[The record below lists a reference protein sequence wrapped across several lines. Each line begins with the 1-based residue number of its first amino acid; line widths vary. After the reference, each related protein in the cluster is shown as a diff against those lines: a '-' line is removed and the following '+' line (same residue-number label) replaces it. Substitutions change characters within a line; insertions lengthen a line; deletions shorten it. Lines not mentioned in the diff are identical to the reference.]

1 MRHACVQCAVG
12 RHPGPNPVDRRSS
25 LAERRSRVR
34 RPRRLAD
41 RSGDRAQRS
50 VVWPQL
56 DRPVGPST
64 AAKASGLLE
73 RSSVRLFSLQ
83 SGAHFRTVKGR
94 RKEKSRE
101 EKRNDAHRHSGCMCM

>member
-1 MRHACVQCAVG
+1 VESDSERSLVGVRGAARMRHACVQCAVG
-12 RHPGPNPVDRRSS
+12 RHPGPHPVDRRSS

-83 SGAHFRTVKGR
+83 SGAHFRTY
-94 RKEKSRE
+94 
-101 EKRNDAHRHSGCMCM
+101 C